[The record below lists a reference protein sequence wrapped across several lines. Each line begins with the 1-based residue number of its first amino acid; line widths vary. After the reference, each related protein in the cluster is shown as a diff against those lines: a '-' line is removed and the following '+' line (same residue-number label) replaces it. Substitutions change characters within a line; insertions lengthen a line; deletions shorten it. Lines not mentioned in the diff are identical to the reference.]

1 MICPTHLNSHAA
13 PSARLVCKVQWCIS
27 AFKELR
33 AHRHSQFQNACHL
46 EKEPRTLQPSPPGLP
61 PPPQATT
68 NLSVSVDLSIP
79 TLCTSEILVGVFL
92 RPAPCTQLSVLK
104 VPPRRAGV
112 RTPFHGRALSHRA
125 EAPRCVY
132 PSGDGRR
139 SFVLSAVLSKAAV
152 NIPVRCLCGRTFPF
166 PGEWNG
172 RATWP
177 TLSTGARDRRAAS
190 PSGRAGR
197 SVPPAVRASSV
208 PLFAPALASVRF
220 VLATERVRSG
230 VSVCVSSP

>member
-1 MICPTHLNSHAA
+1 MR
-13 PSARLVCKVQWCIS
+13 AR
-27 AFKELR
+27 
-33 AHRHSQFQNACHL
+33 RHSQFQNACHL

-61 PPPQATT
+61 PPPQATS

-132 PSGDGRR
+132 PSGHGRR
-139 SFVLSAVLSKAAV
+139 SFLLSAVLSKAAV

-177 TLSTGARDRRAAS
+177 TLSTGARDRRAFS
-190 PSGRAGR
+190 PARGACELRSPVRTGTRQRPFCPSHRACEEWGLCVCLI
-197 SVPPAVRASSV
+197 SLVTGAEH
-208 PLFAPALASVRF
+208 LFSCCL
-220 VLATERVRSG
+220 
-230 VSVCVSSP
+230 